1 MNKKAKIEIELFI
14 VLIAVALIVGG
25 LLLLIQSGII
35 SVKADSSEIL
45 NTEFIP
51 MGRQG
56 SLLIQ
61 NFYFCD
67 NVNEDYLCLGEKRE
81 FELGSEVHFLFMV
94 QSSTFNGDIKL
105 VENYRIRNPNGDI
118 ILDVDQKNNLHF
130 DISSKERVEM
140 VTFKDYFKLGYDLP
154 LGEYTLELVIEN
166 PLLDKKVVRSEKFR
180 VVSAIDEDFGPE
192 DE

>member
-14 VLIAVALIVGG
+14 VLIAVALLVGG
-25 LLLLIQSGII
+25 LLLLIQSGIV
-35 SVKADSSEIL
+35 SVKSDSSQIL

-61 NFYFCD
+61 NFYFCGFVD
-67 NVNEDYLCLGEKRE
+67 ESYKCLNEKRE
-81 FELGSEVHFLFMV
+81 FNLGSEVHFLFNV

-105 VENYRIRNPNGDI
+105 VENYRIRNPYGEI

-130 DISSKERVEM
+130 DVSSKERVEM
-140 VTFKDYFKLGYDLP
+140 VTFKDYFKLGNDLP

-166 PLLDKKVVRSEKFR
+166 PLLDKKVVRSEKF
-180 VVSAIDEDFGPE
+180 VVVQ
-192 DE
+192 